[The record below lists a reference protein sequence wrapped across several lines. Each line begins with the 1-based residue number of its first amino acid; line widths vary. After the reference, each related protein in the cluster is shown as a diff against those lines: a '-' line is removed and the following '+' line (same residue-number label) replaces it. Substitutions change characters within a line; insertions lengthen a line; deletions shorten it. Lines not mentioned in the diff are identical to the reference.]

1 MLSLPTLALAAS
13 LMGSGGDPGSMT
25 MLYTDTTPPLA
36 LHCIHPDRQATAPPD
51 APSAVLFVHGA
62 SFPTRLAAGFEFS
75 PRDSWLHR
83 AATDGRIAC
92 GLDFSGFGDSAY
104 PEAMRHA
111 PDDAPPTVRSAD
123 AVAQIS
129 AAIVRLHKE
138 YGASRIHLVAHSWGT
153 IPAAHFAAEHPQ
165 VLSSM
170 TLFGPVVPTNKKPQD
185 EAPYAWYP
193 LRATDRYEQL
203 KYRGVLP
210 AGLELLE
217 PAVHERWASEF
228 AASAQALHDKPDG
241 TLRIPA
247 GPVFDIGAMKADRF
261 PYDPAAIRA
270 PVFVVF
276 GDYDTLVDDDGARR
290 FLDRFSASPLK
301 WRLQLDHGTHV
312 MHLEVNRHSL
322 YRAVNAFI
330 TTAEDIHGDT

>member
-1 MLSLPTLALAAS
+1 MSH
-13 LMGSGGDPGSMT
+13 
-25 MLYTDTTPPLA
+25 TDTTPPLA
-36 LHCIHPDRQATAPPD
+36 LHCVHPDRQATALPG
-51 APSAVLFVHGA
+51 ATSAVLFVHGA

-75 PRDSWLHR
+75 PRDSWLHH

-104 PEAMRHA
+104 PEAMQHA
-111 PDDAPPTVRSAD
+111 PDNVSPSVRSAD

-129 AAIVRLHKE
+129 AAVARLRKE

-165 VLSSM
+165 VLSSL
-170 TLFGPVVPTNKKPQD
+170 TLFGPVVPTDKEPQN
-185 EAPYAWYP
+185 ESPYAWYP

-217 PAVHERWASEF
+217 PAVHERWTTEF
-228 AASAQALHDKPDG
+228 AASAQALQDKPED

-247 GPVFDIGAMKADRF
+247 GPVFDIGAMKAGRF
-261 PYDPAAIRA
+261 PYDPGAIRV

-276 GDYDTLVDDDGARR
+276 GDYDTLVDHHGARR

-301 WRLQLDHGTHV
+301 WRLRLDHGTHV
-312 MHLEVNRHSL
+312 MHLERNRHSL

-330 TTAEDIHGDT
+330 ATVEDTHLEASERERECDR